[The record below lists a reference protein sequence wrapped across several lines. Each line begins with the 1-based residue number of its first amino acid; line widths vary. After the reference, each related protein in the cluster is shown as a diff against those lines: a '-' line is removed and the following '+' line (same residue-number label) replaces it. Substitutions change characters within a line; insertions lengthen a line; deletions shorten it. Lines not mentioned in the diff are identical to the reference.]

1 MSRRYDDDDDYEF
14 DRPRKVSR
22 GRKRGTKLAMP
33 LTVLIPLAISGLLVL
48 LSFCFPS
55 AAKTFVWVCLGAAF
69 VAQLWLLAI
78 ALSDSVLQLVLCLF
92 VPFYSLFY
100 LVTNFDRTKW
110 SFGLSCLGLATMFGC
125 FIAVGVRSVVS
136 RPEPEVVE
144 RKKEDPKPP
153 QLEPWQPPPKSEEPK
168 INPPVPKKEEP
179 KKDGPINPDPTGTRP
194 FAVDPQ
200 AKAAGKTLY
209 LAVLTPFA
217 YQTGPWRLGIG
228 EKGDDGKRPIVLQ
241 KKEYKYGISMHP
253 PRTDACRVSFVP
265 GKEFTRFKGSAGIG
279 DGMNPFGTTVF
290 AVYGD
295 GRKLWESDGVNK
307 SGAAGAFD
315 INVTG
320 VEVLTLETRIKDGS
334 YTGAHAVWLDP
345 WLER

>member
-1 MSRRYDDDDDYEF
+1 MSRNNGQPGSYIGGVLASIVGVVAAGVAYRVAYD
-14 DRPRKVSR
+14 
-22 GRKRGTKLAMP
+22 GTA
-33 LTVLIPLAISGLLVL
+33 
-48 LSFCFPS
+48 
-55 AAKTFVWVCLGAAF
+55 
-69 VAQLWLLAI
+69 
-78 ALSDSVLQLVLCLF
+78 
-92 VPFYSLFY
+92 SLFRDPPPAN
-100 LVTNFDRTKW
+100 TAPA
-110 SFGLSCLGLATMFGC
+110 GPPGP
-125 FIAVGVRSVVS
+125 RSRAAAPPVAPQPEQPNGEGPKLPP
-136 RPEPEVVE
+136 RPEP
-144 RKKEDPKPP
+144 PKLTFPP
-153 QLEPWQPPPKSEEPK
+153 RPA
-168 INPPVPKKEEP
+168 PPVEPKKEEP
-179 KKDGPINPDPTGTRP
+179 VKIDLAARP

-209 LAVLTPFA
+209 LAVRTPFA

-241 KKEYKYGISMHP
+241 KKEYKYGVSMHP
-253 PRTDACRVSFVP
+253 PRTDACRVSFAP